1 MDYIK
6 TRELMVKNQLR
17 PNGISSNKIL
27 DLFLSVPKE
36 NFLSNEMK
44 PFAYIDNEIL
54 INKNA
59 YYLSNLNIAK
69 LIQYSNLNINDNL
82 LHIGSLSGYVTVIL
96 SKLVQNVTAI
106 EKNIDLYNL
115 LEKNLKKFNISNVS
129 AYNIN
134 YEGRFNLDEKF
145 DIIFMDLIVEYIPEI
160 ILSKLNDNGRLITI
174 ERVDNNLS
182 KGIRITKNNN
192 NFFKEKIFDSMNDL
206 STNFKKKTKVG
217 KGLNT

>member
-1 MDYIK
+1 
-6 TRELMVKNQLR
+6 MVKNQLR

-106 EKNIDLYNL
+106 EKN
-115 LEKNLKKFNISNVS
+115 LKQFNISNVS

-206 STNFKKKTKVG
+206 STNFKKKEEFEF
-217 KGLNT
+217 

>member
-115 LEKNLKKFNISNVS
+115 LEKNLKQFNISNAS

-206 STNFKKKTKVG
+206 STNFKKKEEFEF
-217 KGLNT
+217 

>member
-115 LEKNLKKFNISNVS
+115 LEKI
-129 AYNIN
+129 
-134 YEGRFNLDEKF
+134 
-145 DIIFMDLIVEYIPEI
+145 
-160 ILSKLNDNGRLITI
+160 
-174 ERVDNNLS
+174 
-182 KGIRITKNNN
+182 
-192 NFFKEKIFDSMNDL
+192 
-206 STNFKKKTKVG
+206 
-217 KGLNT
+217 

>member
-1 MDYIK
+1 
-6 TRELMVKNQLR
+6 MVKNQLR

-206 STNFKKKTKVG
+206 STNFKKKEEFEF
-217 KGLNT
+217 